1 MGGGGPEVLNFVCF
15 FGNHFFV
22 LKTSR
27 NFLMLWFE
35 KDSLDRVGFGTYG
48 RGSRVLHQ
56 KVTFRVLNVPIGR
69 GVIDLGLS
77 SKLYH
82 IFLPPPVVT

>member
-1 MGGGGPEVLNFVCF
+1 
-15 FGNHFFV
+15 
-22 LKTSR
+22 
-27 NFLMLWFE
+27 MLYLTISE
-35 KDSLDRVGFGTYG
+35 CYDPLDTVSFRTYG
-48 RGSRVLHQ
+48 RGSKVLHQ